1 VIDTPGLRPMNSA
14 MALASTESFMVT
26 PHWCEIVCS
35 KVMSFIALKM
45 LSCEESRAAN
55 DMMMSP

>member
-1 VIDTPGLRPMNSA
+1 MNSA
-14 MALASTESFMVT
+14 MARASTKSFMVT

-45 LSCEESRAAN
+45 LLCVAPRADN
-55 DMMMSP
+55 